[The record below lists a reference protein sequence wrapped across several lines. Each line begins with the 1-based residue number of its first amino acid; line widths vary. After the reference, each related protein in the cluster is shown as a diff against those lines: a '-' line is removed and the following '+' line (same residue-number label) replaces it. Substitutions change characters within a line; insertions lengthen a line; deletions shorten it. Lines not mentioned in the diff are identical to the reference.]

1 MKIVIIGLGTI
12 GKSVLGAL
20 AHEEH
25 TITIIDEN
33 REKVESLIERY
44 DVFGVVGNGASLAIQ
59 KEAHVKD
66 ADLVIALTDSDEL
79 NILACLT
86 ANKAGA
92 ESTVARV
99 RNPDYSKQ
107 IELMRDELGISMIVN
122 PEKETADEI
131 FRLISLP
138 SLSQIDHF
146 ANGRVLIVEVTVTK
160 DCALYGESLV
170 SLKRHFDTKVLVCA
184 VQRGDDVF
192 IPEASY
198 LFEIGDKI
206 HFTADASSLR
216 TFLSEAHF
224 VNSPIKRVMIVG
236 GGRVGY
242 YLADELS
249 KKKYKVK
256 LIESDRE
263 LAEKLAEALPRVTV
277 IHGNGVRHNVLL
289 EEGIEAMDAFVALSE
304 TDEEN
309 LVVSMFANKMKVKK
323 VFTKIKSS
331 DLDDIIDE
339 VGITST
345 VSPSEI
351 VANNITSYIR
361 ALSNRRGSNVLTLH
375 RLVDDRI
382 EALEFS
388 AKKQH
393 RFYDKPLSTLKVK
406 KNCLIAC
413 IIRDN
418 EVIIPDGTSSIK
430 LGDNVIVA
438 TTHKD
443 FDDLSDVFN

>member
-12 GKSVLGAL
+12 GRAVLETL
-20 AHEEH
+20 SKQEH
-25 TITIIDEN
+25 TITIIDES
-33 REKVESLIERY
+33 RDKVESLIERH
-44 DVFGVVGNGASLAIQ
+44 DVFGVVGNGASLSIQ
-59 KEAHVKD
+59 KEAHTKD
-66 ADLVIALTDSDEL
+66 ADIVIALTDSDEL

-92 ESTVARV
+92 KSTIARV

-107 IELMRDELGISMIVN
+107 IDLMKDELGISMIVN

-138 SLSQIDHF
+138 SLSQIEHF
-146 ANGRVLIVEVTVTK
+146 ANGRVLLVEVTITK
-160 DCALYGESLV
+160 DCALFGESLV
-170 SLKRHFDTKVLVCA
+170 SMKRHFNTKVLVCA
-184 VQRGDDVF
+184 VQRGEEVF

-198 LFEIGDKI
+198 MFEIGDKI
-206 HFTADASSLR
+206 HFTSDAASLR

-236 GGRVGY
+236 GGRTGY
-242 YLADELS
+242 YLSDELS

-256 LIESDRE
+256 LIEGDKE
-263 LAEKLAEALPRVTV
+263 LAERLAEALPRVTV
-277 IHGNGVRHNVLL
+277 IHGNGTRHDVLVD
-289 EEGIEAMDAFVALSE
+289 EGIESHDAFVTLTD

-323 VFTKIKSS
+323 VFTQIKSS
-331 DLDDIIDE
+331 DLDDIINE
-339 VGITST
+339 LGITNT
-345 VSPSEI
+345 VSPREL
-351 VANNITSYIR
+351 VASKINSYIR
-361 ALSNRRGSNVLTLH
+361 ALSNRRGSNVLTLYK
-375 RLVDDRI
+375 LIDGRI

-388 AKKQH
+388 AKKQN
-393 RFYDKPLSTLKVK
+393 RFLDKPLSALKIK

-413 IIRDN
+413 ILRGD
-418 EVIIPDGTSSIK
+418 EVIIPDGSSTIQ

-443 FDDLSDVFN
+443 FDDLTDIFG